1 MRYIPIEK
9 TEQDMILARS
19 VYDNT
24 GRVLLSCGT
33 VLTDE
38 YIDKLYERGL
48 PGIYI
53 EDKLAEDIEIE
64 EAISEELRNEGAEAL
79 RNGDVDAA
87 MSVGRRIVDEIIQNP
102 RVTLDLIDLRSYDD
116 YTYRHSVNVAV
127 ISTVIGINMQLN
139 RLALDELSIAAILHD
154 IGKRMIDPKIIN
166 KKGKLTPEEY
176 TEVKRHSEYGYEM
189 VKSRIDLS
197 AKIKNAILLHHEN
210 EDGSG
215 YPKGLKG
222 NQIFIYAKIIHV
234 ADVFDALTAK
244 RPYKK
249 AYAQSEAA
257 EYLMGSCDRMFDREV
272 VKAFLQCV
280 SLYPKGTQ
288 VQLSNGKEALV
299 VEATKSP
306 LRPKVRIIED
316 GTDMDLSSLYEHRN
330 ITIVPPHDGDI
341 S

>member
-1 MRYIPIEK
+1 
-9 TEQDMILARS
+9 
-19 VYDNT
+19 
-24 GRVLLSCGT
+24 
-33 VLTDE
+33 
-38 YIDKLYERGL
+38 
-48 PGIYI
+48 
-53 EDKLAEDIEIE
+53 
-64 EAISEELRNEGAEAL
+64 
-79 RNGDVDAA
+79 
-87 MSVGRRIVDEIIQNP
+87 
-102 RVTLDLIDLRSYDD
+102 
-116 YTYRHSVNVAV
+116 
-127 ISTVIGINMQLN
+127 
-139 RLALDELSIAAILHD
+139 
-154 IGKRMIDPKIIN
+154 
-166 KKGKLTPEEY
+166 
-176 TEVKRHSEYGYEM
+176 M

-288 VQLSNGKEALV
+288 VQLSKER
-299 VEATKSP
+299 SP
-306 LRPKVRIIED
+306 GCGGNKKPAAAKGAYYRGWYGYGFIKPL
-316 GTDMDLSSLYEHRN
+316 
-330 ITIVPPHDGDI
+330 
-341 S
+341 